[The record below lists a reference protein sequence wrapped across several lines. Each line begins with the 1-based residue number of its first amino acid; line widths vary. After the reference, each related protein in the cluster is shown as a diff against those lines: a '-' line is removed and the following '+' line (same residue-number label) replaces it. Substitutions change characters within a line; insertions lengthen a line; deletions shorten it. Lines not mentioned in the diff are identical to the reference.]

1 MISPARTR
9 AAEGEA
15 VMPERGAVSR
25 TARPQDYNAIAA
37 VADDWWGRPVLAV
50 LPRVFLDHFHQ
61 TSLVV
66 DGADGPTAFLIGFLS
81 PSQPERAYIH
91 FVGVAPAARQRGLAR
106 QLYEEFF
113 ALARADGRRLV
124 NAITSPANAGSIAFH
139 RSMGFTVTGPVADY
153 DGAGHAK
160 MVFERPL

>member
-1 MISPARTR
+1 
-9 AAEGEA
+9 
-15 VMPERGAVSR
+15 MPERGAATR
-25 TARPQDYNAIAA
+25 TARPEDYDAIAA
-37 VADDWWGRPVLAV
+37 VADDWWGRPVLSV
-50 LPRVFLDHFHQ
+50 LPRVFLNHFHR

-66 DGADGPTAFLIGFLS
+66 DGDDGLVAFLVGFLS

-91 FVGVAPAARQRGLAR
+91 FVGVSPAARQRGLAR

-124 NAITSPANAGSIAFH
+124 GAITSPANAGSIAFH

-153 DGAGHAK
+153 DGDGHDK
-160 MVFERPL
+160 MVFERRL